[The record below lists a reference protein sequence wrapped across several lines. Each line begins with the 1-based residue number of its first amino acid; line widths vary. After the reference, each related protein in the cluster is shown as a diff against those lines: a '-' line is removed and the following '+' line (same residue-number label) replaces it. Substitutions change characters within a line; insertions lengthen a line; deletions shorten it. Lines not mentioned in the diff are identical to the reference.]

1 MYFDNVGGEISDA
14 VMNHLAVFSRTAVC
28 GQIANYNAKTP
39 PLGPR
44 VARTMLTK
52 QSTMQGFI
60 VFNFEH
66 KYQEAMDDMTKWLQ
80 EGKIKYKEDI
90 NIGFDN
96 IPLNFMK
103 LFDSENF
110 GKLLVDIKS

>member
-1 MYFDNVGGEISDA
+1 MSTFSEQNITEQNRTEQNRTEQSR
-14 VMNHLAVFSRTAVC
+14 MNSAWVKKSLNLSKPKFKKS
-28 GQIANYNAKTP
+28 
-39 PLGPR
+39 L
-44 VARTMLTK
+44 
-52 QSTMQGFI
+52 